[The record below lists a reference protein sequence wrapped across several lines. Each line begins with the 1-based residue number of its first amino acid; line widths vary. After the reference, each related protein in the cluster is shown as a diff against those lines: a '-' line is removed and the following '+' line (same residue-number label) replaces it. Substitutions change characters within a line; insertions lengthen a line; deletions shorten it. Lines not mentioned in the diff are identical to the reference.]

1 MRIEEETKERFRQP
15 RSSLLIKED
24 QADYSKPKID
34 GIPQQVLENS
44 QTNDKILN
52 SSAIEIERRFKQLDA
67 DWHARRKH
75 PHKNLLIQQE

>member
-1 MRIEEETKERFRQP
+1 MQIEEETKERYKQP
-15 RSSLLIKED
+15 RSSLLIQED
-24 QADYSKPKID
+24 QENLSRGYID

-52 SSAIEIERRFKQLDA
+52 SSAMEMERRFKQLDA

-75 PHKNLLIQQE
+75 PNKNLLI